1 MKIITTAKNNSD
13 IQPMIYPNR
22 PECEKYFPDHRSF
35 VERRAAVYEE
45 KKRKKA
51 QRIADREAKA
61 AAVLQRYEEQ
71 QRELRRVL
79 AMIG

>member
-1 MKIITTAKNNSD
+1 
-13 IQPMIYPNR
+13 MIYPNR

-35 VERRAAVYEE
+35 LARRVAVYEE
-45 KKRKKA
+45 KKRRRM

-61 AAVLQRYEEQ
+61 AAVLQRYEEC
-71 QRELRRVL
+71 QRELRRAL